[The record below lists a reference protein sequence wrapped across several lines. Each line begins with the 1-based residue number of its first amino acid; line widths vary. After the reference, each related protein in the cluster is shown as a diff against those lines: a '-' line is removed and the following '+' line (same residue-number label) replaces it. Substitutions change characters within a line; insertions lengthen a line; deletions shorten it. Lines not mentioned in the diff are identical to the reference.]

1 MWIPWMASLELL
13 GGSCQTLGCHGTACG
28 CNDVLGFVESWNFYI
43 TGFAMLAF
51 HACVLRLFIGL
62 PGGCVEQKQN

>member
-1 MWIPWMASLELL
+1 M
-13 GGSCQTLGCHGTACG
+13 
-28 CNDVLGFVESWNFYI
+28 VLHADAMMFFGFEESWRFYI
-43 TGFAMLAF
+43 KGFAMLAF

>member
-1 MWIPWMASLELL
+1 MLSLLEI
-13 GGSCQTLGCHGTACG
+13 GVM
-28 CNDVLGFVESWNFYI
+28 VLHADAMMFFGFEESWRFYI
-43 TGFAMLAF
+43 KGFAMLAF